1 MISLR
6 LFFNSLIIG
15 GAIGCCIVLLLTI
28 PDSLYS
34 MIGYTEV
41 PIIGEI
47 NNLDVSIV
55 LGSALGVAMLYVYL
69 EAKVGIS

>member
-1 MISLR
+1 
-6 LFFNSLIIG
+6 
-15 GAIGCCIVLLLTI
+15 
-28 PDSLYS
+28 